1 MQITKI
7 SNQNSLINFGA
18 VTLQRSAQRNIQ
30 KQLNSAW
37 QNFSLPNK
45 PIKKV
50 LNGPQGHPYTGRSII
65 NDGPVENGFAEKVEK
80 IQKILFEEG
89 LFPEFKSPEVVEDAV
104 DKIGTLIQDSGKALK
119 DGFNEFLDIFT

>member
-18 VTLQRSAQRNIQ
+18 ISLQRSAQRNIQ
-30 KQLNSAW
+30 KQLNSTW

-65 NDGPVENGFAEKVEK
+65 NNNPAENEGFLGNLKKLKKVIFDGDDKFSDTVKYAGETAKKCLTEL
-80 IQKILFEEG
+80 IDIIL
-89 LFPEFKSPEVVEDAV
+89 
-104 DKIGTLIQDSGKALK
+104 
-119 DGFNEFLDIFT
+119 